1 MKVQLAVDM
10 FLFISNHKCLLID
23 VYWLL
28 ISDTFQTRTQMI
40 EVSYI
45 YKHVKAQPSI
55 QQINN
60 LKHG

>member
-45 YKHVKAQPSI
+45 YKHVKAQTSI